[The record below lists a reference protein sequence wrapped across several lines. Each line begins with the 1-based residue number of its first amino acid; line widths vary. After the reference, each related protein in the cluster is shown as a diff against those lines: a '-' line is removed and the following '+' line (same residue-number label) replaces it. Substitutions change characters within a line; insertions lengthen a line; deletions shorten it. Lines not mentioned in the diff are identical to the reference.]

1 MNEINSDFSL
11 SRVGPRKIT
20 ASDFLMA
27 LFAPYYASGHRGFI
41 EIRLI
46 ARSGVKSYFF
56 RGLETLCRKH
66 FESRRS
72 HTYYGLSP
80 RERREGKKDAVKW
93 LLSLWVD
100 LDAKNF
106 PNGKEDAWEALRR
119 FDLTPSAIIDS
130 GHGLQALWFLKE
142 PVAIQEMGEI
152 EGVLSGLAKVLN
164 GDPAVCEI
172 ARVFR
177 LPESFN
183 VKDPENPI
191 PVKVKYFSPRL
202 RYTLSDFEKFRV
214 PVSPRDE
221 TPAGEGINAE
231 KSDGIEKVLAC
242 KFIRFAERNAR
253 ELPEPLWWSALT
265 NLLPFKGGR
274 EKAHALSRPYE
285 KGRNRYSFK
294 ETERK
299 ISHILKTSPGPHT
312 CQKIVQHGYPCSFV
326 GTCPV
331 DSPAGLAWADRE
343 FVEKLRLES
352 YEAEGGV
359 PCDLPV

>member
-142 PVAIQEMGEI
+142 PVAIEETGEI

-191 PVKVKYFSPRL
+191 PVKVKHFSPRL
-202 RYTLSDFEKFRV
+202 RYTLFDFEKFRI
-214 PVSPRDE
+214 PVSTRDE
-221 TPAGEGINAE
+221 TSQGEGINPE

-242 KFIRFAERNAR
+242 KFIRYAEVNAR

-285 KGRNRYSFK
+285 KGRNQYSFK

-299 ISHILKTSPGPHT
+299 ITHILKTSPGPHT

-331 DSPAGLAWADRE
+331 DSPAGLAWVNPE
-343 FVEKLRLES
+343 FIERLRKEPYEIRGGES
-352 YEAEGGV
+352 
-359 PCDLPV
+359 